1 MMTPMSP
8 QRMTAVALAAA
19 LAACA
24 GGGQAP
30 APAAPR
36 TKALAT
42 LAGAFSQGGAARV
55 WRQMA
60 PGMRLLV
67 GRLQAGPGAD
77 FAGRM
82 QGWAVLD
89 VTTAPSLGFAA
100 LSPDEAERLNA
111 LLPQEGEPPAPAEP
125 FVLEASAAERER
137 AILCLTEAIYYE
149 AALQPTVGQEAVAQA
164 VINRMRHP
172 AFPKSICGVVYQGAQ
187 APGCQFSFACDGSRD
202 RAPAALFW
210 ARARAVAVQALD
222 GFVMRAVGLA
232 THYHADYV
240 FPRWGPTLVKIRQ
253 IGAHIFYRFPGPA
266 GAPGAFQDRYGGG
279 ELRVSMAGPSP
290 EAILAAKAAGAPS
303 EGTAGPIESFTMVDP
318 TSPTGLRQR
327 VAGQV
332 IFGRRVPTPEE
343 IAKINASL
351 AGLDATPAKPASPA
365 PAAAKP
371 APPVIKVP
379 SPAAKAA
386 ATKAPTTSV
395 APAPAAPV
403 PPKL

>member
-1 MMTPMSP
+1 MTV
-8 QRMTAVALAAA
+8 QRMTAVLLAAA

-24 GGGQAP
+24 SSGQAP

-36 TKALAT
+36 AGALAS
-42 LAGAFSQGGAARV
+42 LAGSFSRGGSTGI
-55 WRQMA
+55 WRQMS

-67 GRLQAGPGAD
+67 GRLEAGPRAD
-77 FAGRM
+77 FAERT

-89 VTTAPSLGFAA
+89 VTTLPSLGFAA

-125 FVLEASAAERER
+125 FVLKASAGERER
-137 AILCLTEAIYYE
+137 AILCLTQAIYYE

-172 AFPKSICGVVYQGAQ
+172 AFPKTICGVVYQGAQ

-202 RAPAALFW
+202 RAPAAVFW

-266 GAPGAFQDRYGGG
+266 GAPGAFQSRYAGG

-303 EGTAGPIESFTMVDP
+303 EGTAGPVESFTMVDP
-318 TSPTGLRQR
+318 TSPTGLRER

-351 AGLDATPAKPASPA
+351 AGLDAAPAKS
-365 PAAAKP
+365 AAAPSAAVKA

-379 SPAAKAA
+379 APAAKASPPA
-386 ATKAPTTSV
+386 VKVPPAPPQAPVKA
-395 APAPAAPV
+395 APAPAPNT
-403 PPKL
+403 

>member
-125 FVLEASAAERER
+125 FVLKASAAERER
-137 AILCLTEAIYYE
+137 AILCLTQAIYYE

-266 GAPGAFQDRYGGG
+266 GAPGSFQDRYGGG

-351 AGLDATPAKPASPA
+351 PPLDAAPAKAAVVPPAIKVPPPAAKVPVAKAPSA
-365 PAAAKP
+365 PAATAASPPTP
-371 APPVIKVP
+371 AIQ
-379 SPAAKAA
+379 
-386 ATKAPTTSV
+386 
-395 APAPAAPV
+395 
-403 PPKL
+403 PKL